1 MVRCSSSTVLLR
13 SHTVQ
18 CSRWS
23 LVMLLP
29 AVVLCEELDVH
40 VLLMA
45 PTAQC
50 AAFTTGGILA
60 HLEIEDSVS
69 AESA

>member
-1 MVRCSSSTVLLR
+1 
-13 SHTVQ
+13 
-18 CSRWS
+18 
-23 LVMLLP
+23 MLLP